1 MTSAPG
7 AGGARGAGSASGAG
21 RGALGEV
28 TTISLPASLE
38 AALRSGHPW
47 IYRNHLGSLDLPHGA
62 VVRAEAGSAAAHAV
76 YDGEG
81 AIALRLFGERPT
93 PSVIRTRVVNA
104 LALRQRLPGE
114 GHDAYRLVYG
124 EGDYLPGIV
133 CDRYGRFAIMKAY
146 AGSVEQF
153 LPQIAREVGSRLKL
167 KGVAL
172 RSGRSDDT
180 QVDPQAP
187 DSRRPGASLTALW
200 GELPPPELTVSE
212 NGLKFVA
219 DPWRGQKTGLFLDQ
233 RDNRQLVRRFSEGR
247 RVLNLFAYNGG
258 FSVYALAGG
267 ASAVVSVDIARP
279 ALEAAERNVAMNPS
293 AGEHSALAADIF
305 DALPRWAEQEQ
316 RYDMVVL
323 DPPSLA
329 NNSAQRR
336 RAQRAYMRLNRDALR
351 LVQPGGLLV
360 TSSCTAQVAPEQF
373 KEAVAEAARA
383 AGVHVQVLAEQG
395 HALDHPVPLAFPEGR
410 YLKFMLL
417 RVL

>member
-1 MTSAPG
+1 LTDGPG
-7 AGGARGAGSASGAG
+7 GSRRAGAEG
-21 RGALGEV
+21 GALGEV
-28 TTISLPASLE
+28 RTVSLPASLE

-47 IYRNHLGSLDLPHGA
+47 VYRNHLAGLELPHGSVA
-62 VVRAEAGSAAAHAV
+62 RLEAGRAVSYGV

-81 AIALRLFGERPT
+81 AIGLRLFGERPT
-93 PSVIRTRVVNA
+93 PAAIRARVIDA
-104 LALRQRLPGE
+104 LALRKGLPAE

-133 CDRYGRFAIMKAY
+133 CDRYGRYAVMKAY
-146 AGSVEQF
+146 AASVEQF
-153 LPQIAREVGSRLKL
+153 LPQIAREIGSRLKL

-172 RSGRSDDT
+172 RAGRGDEEAGDG
-180 QVDPQAP
+180 
-187 DSRRPGASLTALW
+187 GASLTALW
-200 GELPPPELTVSE
+200 GELPPPELTVTE
-212 NGLKFVA
+212 NGLSFIA

-233 RDNRQLVRRFSEGR
+233 RDNRQLVRRMAAGR

-267 ASAVVSVDIARP
+267 AAAVVSVDVARP
-279 ALEAAERNVAMNPS
+279 ALEAAERNVALNGG
-293 AGEHSALAADIF
+293 GEHSALAADIF
-305 DALPRWAEQEQ
+305 DALPRWVEQEQ

-351 LVQPGGLLV
+351 LVEPGGLLM
-360 TSSCTAQVAPEQF
+360 TASCTAQVAPEQF

-383 AGVHVQVLAEQG
+383 AEVRVQVVAELG
-395 HALDHPVPLAFPEGR
+395 HAVDHPVPLAFPEGR
-410 YLKFMLL
+410 YLKFLAL

>member
-1 MTSAPG
+1 MTDGAPF
-7 AGGARGAGSASGAG
+7 
-21 RGALGEV
+21 EV
-28 TTISLPASLE
+28 RTVSLPASLE

-47 IYRNHLGSLDLPHGA
+47 VYRNHLGHVDLPHGA
-62 VVRAEAGSAAAHAV
+62 VVRVEAGSASAHGV
-76 YDGEG
+76 YDASG
-81 AIALRLFGERPT
+81 AIALRLFGPRPT
-93 PSVIRTRVVNA
+93 PALIRTRVAQA
-104 LALRQRLPGE
+104 LALRQELPGE
-114 GHDAYRLVYG
+114 GNDAYRLVYG

-133 CDRYGRFAIMKAY
+133 CDRYGRFAVMKAY
-146 AGSVEQF
+146 AASVEQF
-153 LPQIAREVGSRLKL
+153 LPQVAREVGTRLKL

-172 RSGRSDDT
+172 RGGYSDD
-180 QVDPQAP
+180 VAP
-187 DSRRPGASLTALW
+187 GGPPEAGARPTAPTLKALW
-200 GELPPPELTVSE
+200 GELPPPELTVTE

-233 RDNRQLVRRFSEGR
+233 RDNRQLVRRFARGR
-247 RVLNLFAYNGG
+247 RVLNLFAYNGA

-279 ALEAAERNVAMNPS
+279 ALEAAERNVALNP
-293 AGEHSALAADIF
+293 AEGAHSAMAADIF

-316 RYDMVVL
+316 RYDMLIL

-329 NNSAQRR
+329 NNAAQRR

-351 LVQPGGLLV
+351 LVEPGGLLV

-373 KEAVAEAARA
+373 REVVAEAARA
-383 AGVHVQVLAEQG
+383 ANAQVQVVAEQG

-410 YLKFMLL
+410 YLKFMVL

>member
-1 MTSAPG
+1 LTDGAPF
-7 AGGARGAGSASGAG
+7 
-21 RGALGEV
+21 EV
-28 TTISLPASLE
+28 RTISLPASLE

-47 IYRNHLGSLDLPHGA
+47 IYRNHLGSVSLAHGA
-62 VVRAEAGSAAAHAV
+62 VVRVEAGTAAAYGV

-81 AIALRLFGERPT
+81 AIALRLFGARPT
-93 PSVIRTRVVNA
+93 PALIRTRVAQA
-104 LALRQRLPGE
+104 LTLRRELPGE
-114 GHDAYRLVYG
+114 HSDAYRLIYG
-124 EGDYLPGIV
+124 EGDYLPGVV
-133 CDRYGRFAIMKAY
+133 CDRYGRYAIMKAY

-153 LPQIAREVGSRLKL
+153 LPQIAREVGTHLKL

-172 RSGRSDDT
+172 RGGHSDDAGS
-180 QVDPQAP
+180 QDGALEPVA
-187 DSRRPGASLTALW
+187 RPGSPTLTALW
-200 GELPPPELTVSE
+200 GELPPPELTVTE

-233 RDNRQLVRRFSEGR
+233 RDNRQLVRRFAKGR

-267 ASAVVSVDIARP
+267 ATTVVSVDVARP
-279 ALEAAERNVAMNPS
+279 ALEAAERNVALNP
-293 AGEHSALAADIF
+293 AEGEHSVLAADIF
-305 DALPRWAEQEQ
+305 DALPRWADQEQ

-329 NNSAQRR
+329 NNVSQRR

-351 LVQPGGLLV
+351 LVEPGGLLV

-383 AGVHVQVLAEQG
+383 AGVSVQVLAEQG

-410 YLKFMLL
+410 YLKFLVL

>member
-1 MTSAPG
+1 MSDGAPFDV
-7 AGGARGAGSASGAG
+7 RT
-21 RGALGEV
+21 V
-28 TTISLPASLE
+28 SLPPSLE

-47 IYRNHLGSLDLPHGA
+47 IYRNHLGSVDLQHGT
-62 VVRAEAGSAAAHAV
+62 VVRVEAGSAAAHAV
-76 YDGEG
+76 YDGSG
-81 AIALRLFGERPT
+81 AIALRLFGPRPT
-93 PSVIRTRVVNA
+93 PALIRTRVVQA
-104 LALRQRLPGE
+104 LALRQNLPNE
-114 GHDAYRLVYG
+114 GNDAYRLIYG

-133 CDRYGRFAIMKAY
+133 CDRYGRFAVMKAY
-146 AGSVEQF
+146 SGSVEQF

-172 RSGRSDDT
+172 RGGYSDD
-180 QVDPQAP
+180 AP
-187 DSRRPGASLTALW
+187 AATGGQDGQSRQSGATLTPLW
-200 GELPPPELTVSE
+200 GELPPPELTVTE
-212 NGLKFVA
+212 NGLKFIA

-233 RDNRQLVRRFSEGR
+233 RDNRQLVRRFANGR

-279 ALEAAERNVAMNPS
+279 ALEAAERNVALNP
-293 AGEHSALAADIF
+293 AGGEHSAMAADIF
-305 DALPRWAEQEQ
+305 DALPRWVQQDQ

-329 NNSAQRR
+329 NNSSQRR
-336 RAQRAYMRLNRDALR
+336 RAQRAYMRLNRDAFR
-351 LVQPGGLLV
+351 LVEPGGLLV

-373 KEAVAEAARA
+373 KDVVAEAARA
-383 AGVHVQVLAEQG
+383 AEVDVQIIAEQG

-410 YLKFMLL
+410 YLKFMVL